1 MVDGRLVT
9 VFVAFWGV
17 ASVVGRSE
25 MGWFSLFGAV
35 FTSGVFCSV
44 STTGSLTGSEA
55 TFGELSWTE
64 EWSTPSS
71 GGDRT
76 EFLVG
81 DADSGLFRVVLASTS
96 SEL

>member
-25 MGWFSLFGAV
+25 VGWSSLLGAV

-55 TFGELSWTE
+55 TFGELSVAT
-64 EWSTPSS
+64 SSS
-71 GGDRT
+71 GGART